1 MNTGR
6 QQSSYLFR
14 AAQWIGIIGET
25 IIRQQSIARLTVD
38 DVNEPTTL

>member
-14 AAQWIGIIGET
+14 AVQWIGLMGET
-25 IIRQQSIARLTVD
+25 IIRQQWIDRLTVD